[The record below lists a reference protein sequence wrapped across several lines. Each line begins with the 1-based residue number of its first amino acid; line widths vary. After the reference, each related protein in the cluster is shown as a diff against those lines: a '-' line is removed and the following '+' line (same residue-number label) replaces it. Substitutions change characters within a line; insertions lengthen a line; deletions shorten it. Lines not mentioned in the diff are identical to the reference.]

1 MVAVT
6 NEKNVKEIFTKNH
19 DMTIK
24 PENYLKEKKARLKK
38 EFEENRPFK
47 IK

>member
-24 PENYLKEKKARLKK
+24 PENYLKEKRAQEKK